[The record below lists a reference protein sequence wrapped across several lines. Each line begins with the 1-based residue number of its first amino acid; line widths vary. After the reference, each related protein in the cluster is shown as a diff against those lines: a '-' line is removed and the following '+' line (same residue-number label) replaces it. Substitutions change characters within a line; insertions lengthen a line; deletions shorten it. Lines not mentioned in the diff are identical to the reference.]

1 MPDTDTAPTTKT
13 RRKLL
18 GTLFAS
24 VGISRTG
31 FLAAATV
38 TALVAHDTLDSATW
52 AGLPGAVAIIGV
64 AVGTTPTSL
73 FMARFG
79 RRPGMVVGQT
89 IAASGALLAAAA
101 VGLTSFALLLV
112 ALFVLG
118 FGNSADRLARYA
130 AADVSEPNR
139 RGSAIAF
146 IVWAG
151 TIGAVVGP
159 ALLEPSQAGAERLG
173 LAGLVGPY
181 LLAAGSF
188 AVAGLVVYALLRPDP
203 LTFAPDERLHV
214 GTVGIPL
221 SVPFAVPAVRIA
233 LVALVVGQVVMVLIM
248 TMTPIHIRDAGQSLG
263 AVGLVISAHTLGMFA
278 LSPLTGWLID
288 RLGRIPV
295 IVAGQVLFIVS
306 GIMAVFASGD
316 DRALLVTA
324 LFLLGLGWNFGFVA
338 GSALV
343 VEGVAPAERL
353 RMQGITDGFVWT
365 SAAAASLFSGFV
377 LAVGGY
383 PAVGLVG
390 AALAIIP
397 LTVVVLQAR
406 QV

>member
-1 MPDTDTAPTTKT
+1 MPDTATSPTTAT

-31 FLAAATV
+31 FIAAATV
-38 TALVAHDTLDSATW
+38 TALVARDTLDSATW
-52 AGLPGAVAIIGV
+52 AGLPGAVAIVGV

-79 RRPGMVVGQT
+79 RRPGMVVGQMV
-89 IAASGALLAAAA
+89 AVSGALLAAAA
-101 VGLTSFALLLV
+101 VGVSSFPVLIV

-130 AADVSEPNR
+130 AADVSTATR

-151 TIGAVVGP
+151 TFGAVVGP
-159 ALLEPSQAGAERLG
+159 ALLAPSQAGAEWFG
-173 LAGLVGPY
+173 LPDLAGPY

-188 AVAGLVVYALLRPDP
+188 AAAGIIVFAFLRPDP
-203 LTFAPDERLHV
+203 LAFAPGERYDA
-214 GTVGIPL
+214 GTTSTPL
-221 SVPFAVPAVRIA
+221 RELFAVPAVRIA
-233 LVALVVGQVVMVLIM
+233 LVALVAGQVAMVLIM

-295 IVAGQVLFIVS
+295 IVAGQVLLIVS
-306 GIMAVFASGD
+306 GLMAIFASGD
-316 DRALLVTA
+316 DRVLLVSA

-343 VEGVAPAERL
+343 VEGVPPAERL
-353 RMQGITDGFVWT
+353 RMQGITDGLVWT
-365 SAAAASLFSGFV
+365 SGAAASLASGLV
-377 LAVGGY
+377 LAAGGY

-390 AALAIIP
+390 AILALIP
-397 LTVVVLQAR
+397 LTVIILQAR
-406 QV
+406 RV

>member
-1 MPDTDTAPTTKT
+1 
-13 RRKLL
+13 
-18 GTLFAS
+18 
-24 VGISRTG
+24 
-31 FLAAATV
+31 
-38 TALVAHDTLDSATW
+38 
-52 AGLPGAVAIIGV
+52 
-64 AVGTTPTSL
+64 
-73 FMARFG
+73 
-79 RRPGMVVGQT
+79 MVVGQT
-89 IAASGALLAAAA
+89 IAAAGALVAAAA
-101 VGLTSFALLLV
+101 VGLASFALLLV

-130 AADVSEPNR
+130 AADVSQPDR

-159 ALLEPSQAGAERLG
+159 ALLEPSQRGAEWLG
-173 LAGLVGPY
+173 LAGLAGPY

-188 AVAGLVVYALLRPDP
+188 AVAGLVVFALLRPDP
-203 LTFAPDERLHV
+203 LAFAADERRDV
-214 GTVGIPL
+214 GVAGTPL
-221 SVPFAVPAVRIA
+221 SVLFAVPAVRIA
-233 LVALVVGQVVMVLIM
+233 IVALVVGQVVMVLIM

-295 IVAGQVLFIVS
+295 IVAGQALFIIS
-306 GIMAVFASGD
+306 GLMAVFASGD
-316 DRALLVTA
+316 DRVLLVTA

-343 VEGVAPAERL
+343 VEGVAPANRL
-353 RMQGITDGFVWT
+353 RMQGVTDGFVWT

-377 LAVGGY
+377 LAAGGY

-390 AALAIIP
+390 AAFAIIP
-397 LTVVVLQAR
+397 LTVIVLQAR
-406 QV
+406 SV